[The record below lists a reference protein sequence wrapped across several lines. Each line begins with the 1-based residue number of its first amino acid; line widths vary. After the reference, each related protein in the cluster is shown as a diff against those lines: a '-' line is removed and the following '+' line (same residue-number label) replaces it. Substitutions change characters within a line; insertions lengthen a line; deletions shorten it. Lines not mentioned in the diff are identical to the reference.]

1 MTDIVAGRF
10 QQQTDAHAAIEN
22 LLRHGFRRDDV
33 TSFFVNP
40 PGQHARFP
48 VGGDRNISPAARG
61 AGLAAIGGTIL
72 GTAVGFVVG
81 LLASHALGAVA
92 IIVGTAVGAY
102 LGMFAGALTRL
113 QGRPKGRRGDVVT
126 QLRSS
131 GIIVAAHTPTAK
143 SRNEAVRTLLSSGA
157 ADLEAAQGDW
167 HDGQWAD
174 FDPTMPP
181 KRVSAPTR

>member
-1 MTDIVAGRF
+1 
-10 QQQTDAHAAIEN
+10 
-22 LLRHGFRRDDV
+22 V

-48 VGGDRNISPAARG
+48 VGGDRNISPAAQG

-72 GTAVGFVVG
+72 GTALGFVVG
-81 LLASHALGAVA
+81 LLASRAFGAVA
-92 IIVGTAVGAY
+92 IIVGTAAGAY

-113 QGRPKGRRGDVVT
+113 QGRPKGKRGAAVT

-143 SRNEAVRTLLSSGA
+143 SRDEAVRTLLSAGA
-157 ADLEAAQGDW
+157 ADLEAARGDW

-181 KRVSAPTR
+181 KRVSASTR